1 VGAISAVPQSFLQ
14 ATILDYPGPYGYVS
28 RVTTKSLRSTV
39 LPREF
44 TCCGRIP
51 APSLPDYWDYAVSIV
66 AFIWSLTL

>member
-1 VGAISAVPQSFLQ
+1 MGVLSAAPQSFLQ
-14 ATILDYPGPYGYVS
+14 AIVLDYPSPYGYVS

-51 APSLPDYWDYAVSIV
+51 SPSLAYYWDYVVSIT